1 MHGVHGTCG
10 EKRNAERFLVG
21 RPEGKR
27 PLESCEY
34 IYRRIIL
41 VWFSKKSDERV
52 RSGFT
57 WRKMGTCGA
66 FL

>member
-1 MHGVHGTCG
+1 MHWVHDTCG
-10 EKRNAERFLVG
+10 GKQNAERFVG

-27 PLESCEY
+27 PLERYEY

-41 VWFSKKSDERV
+41 VCLSKKLDERV

-57 WRKMGTCGA
+57 WLKMGTFGA

>member
-1 MHGVHGTCG
+1 
-10 EKRNAERFLVG
+10 
-21 RPEGKR
+21 
-27 PLESCEY
+27 
-34 IYRRIIL
+34 